1 MSSLRVLGTEID
13 LLLLSKLPSCTSGTY
28 IPVKR
33 RKTKYSEPQEV
44 GTVMICAGIPNT
56 LP

>member
-1 MSSLRVLGTEID
+1 MD

-33 RKTKYSEPQEV
+33 HKTKYSEPQEV
-44 GTVMICAGIPNT
+44 GTMKASGCSNFLDLIVGRLKSYI
-56 LP
+56 